1 MNKPYFIVNPVSGSG
16 LAKEKFGRV
25 SALLDAK
32 GVEYSYDCTNA
43 PHHATELAKKAVE
56 DGKKL
61 IAAVGGD
68 GTVNEVAAAVIGT
81 DAAMAVLPFGTG
93 NDFTKVMG
101 FAKDVA
107 KKVVFM
113 DGGVI
118 VEQGSPEGIFTAPK
132 EERTRA
138 FLARALTKAE

>member
-56 DGKKL
+56 DGKSL
-61 IAAVGGD
+61 LRPLA
-68 GTVNEVAAAVIGT
+68 
-81 DAAMAVLPFGTG
+81 GTG
-93 NDFTKVMG
+93 
-101 FAKDVA
+101 
-107 KKVVFM
+107 
-113 DGGVI
+113 
-118 VEQGSPEGIFTAPK
+118 
-132 EERTRA
+132 R
-138 FLARALTKAE
+138 